1 MSETEIRVEEQAGA
15 DAICAVEDVERC
27 ERLVPSGSAKTPDW
41 RVTMADGRVAD
52 VEVTL
57 CTEEAGVWFIQ
68 SLSPGGSARRWPDAR
83 LSYVWTVV
91 VSDHAPAANRHL
103 PIGKLMK
110 AVRDVLVSVESQHGS
125 PQRLKDVAATA
136 LGFDLEV
143 ALYSGGT
150 RFVDVVKVPDHVG
163 SGHGA
168 VCTHSSTSYG
178 GLVDHQRLIPP
189 IQECIDDKASDAQL
203 DNAPGL
209 KWLAVMLEYEPVSL
223 LNDFFG
229 PGSPSP
235 HPSLDG
241 ITFDYFDEVWVIAK
255 SHGGEGRDQESYT
268 VLRLFKP
275 GDRQQRYIVPRA

>member
-1 MSETEIRVEEQAGA
+1 MT
-15 DAICAVEDVERC
+15 
-27 ERLVPSGSAKTPDW
+27 LT
-41 RVTMADGRVAD
+41 DGRVAD

-110 AVRDVLVSVESQHGS
+110 AVRDVLVSVEGQHAS
-125 PQRLKDVAATA
+125 PQQLKYEAEAALHVDLGVAR
-136 LGFDLEV
+136 
-143 ALYSGGT
+143 YSGGT
-150 RFVDVVKVPDHVG
+150 RFVDVVKMPDHVG

-168 VCTHSSTSYG
+168 VWTHSSTSFG
-178 GLVDHQRLIPP
+178 GRVDHQRLIPP
-189 IQECIDDKASDAQL
+189 IQACINDKASGAQL
-203 DNAPGL
+203 DNAPDL
-209 KWLAVMLEYEPVSL
+209 KWLAVMLEYEPATL

-229 PGSPSP
+229 PDSPSP
-235 HPSLDG
+235 PPSMDG

-275 GDRQQRYIVPRA
+275 GDWQQRYIVPRA